1 MKRMIAI
8 ALLLVMA
15 MTLVACGG
23 GTKEIDPAT
32 AIVGKWKNENG
43 DVMEFTTNCGG
54 TVVNGMMTLTC
65 TWQYDAAKGNFM
77 VDYTSGHD
85 IATVTQLENGS
96 LVLTWKG
103 VEFKRIG

>member
-1 MKRMIAI
+1 MKRFIAI

-15 MTLVACGG
+15 LSLVACGG
-23 GTKEIDPAT
+23 TKEVDPAT
-32 AIVGKWKNENG
+32 AIVGKWKDADGN
-43 DVMEFTTNCGG
+43 VMQFDANCGG

-65 TWQYDAAKGNFM
+65 TWQYDSKAGNFM

-85 IATVTQLENGS
+85 TATVVQNEDGS

-103 VEFKRIG
+103 KEFKRIG